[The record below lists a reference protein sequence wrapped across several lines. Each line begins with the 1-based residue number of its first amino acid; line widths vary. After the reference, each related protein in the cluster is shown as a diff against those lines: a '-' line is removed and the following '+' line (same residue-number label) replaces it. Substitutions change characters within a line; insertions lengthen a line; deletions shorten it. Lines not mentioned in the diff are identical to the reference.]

1 MLVHIQ
7 KATMHLFVDS
17 QFISPWAMSAF
28 VALTE
33 KGLPFELKPVDLQAG
48 SHLVPGLAQ
57 TLPTR
62 RVPTLVDGTFS
73 LAESTAITEY
83 LEDIQ
88 PHPPLYPAEPRQRAQ
103 ARQIQAWIRSDLT
116 AIRGERPTE
125 VVFLGAEAKP
135 LSPQAKAAAQK
146 LFSLAQA
153 FMAPADEYLFGQWSI
168 VDVDLALMLK
178 RLVGAEDGVPA
189 ALAEYAE
196 RQWARPS
203 VQAWIR
209 NMEAAA

>member
-1 MLVHIQ
+1 
-7 KATMHLFVDS
+7 MHLFVDS

-48 SHLVPGLAQ
+48 SHRVPGLAQ

-62 RVPTLVDGTFS
+62 RVPSLVDGTFA

-88 PHPPLYPAEPRQRAQ
+88 PNPPLYPTDARQRAQ
-103 ARQIQAWIRSDLT
+103 ARQIQAWVRSDLT

-125 VVFLGAEAKP
+125 VVFLGAEPKP

-153 FMAPADEYLFGQWSI
+153 FMAPGDEYLFGQWSI

-178 RLVGAEDGVPA
+178 RLAGAEDDVPA

-203 VQAWIR
+203 VRAWIR
-209 NMEAAA
+209 HVESAA